1 MRKLAFLLII
11 ALLTVAG
18 AVSAQENESYTV
30 QRGDTITG
38 IANAFDV
45 EVDAILIANN
55 IIDPGRISVGQ
66 VLTIPSVSLSLPASH
81 VVQAGETLN
90 DIAIRYH
97 TTVEALVLENA
108 LAQAGNL
115 SIGQVINLPAVGGP
129 ATFPRSYRVEI
140 GDTLRNIGERYGV
153 TWEQLASF
161 NNILTPN
168 YIQAGIIITIPASDY
183 VVPTP
188 EPAFGTGGPVTQVV
202 VASPRTAV
210 NGFYTVRATDNMF
223 AIASDFGVNV
233 YTLAQVNGILNL
245 NSIFA
250 GQFLQIP
257 GL

>member
-45 EVDAILIANN
+45 EVDAILITNN
-55 IIDPGRISVGQ
+55 IIDPSRISVGQ

-81 VVQAGETLN
+81 VVRAGETLN

-108 LAQAGNL
+108 LAQSGNL
-115 SIGQVINLPAVGGP
+115 TIGQVIELPAVGGSV
-129 ATFPRSYRVEI
+129 TFPLAYQVEI

-153 TWEQLASF
+153 TWEQLAAY

-168 YIQAGIIITIPASDY
+168 YIQAGITITIPPADY
-183 VVPTP
+183 IVPTP
-188 EPAFGTGGPVTQVV
+188 EPEFGTGGPVTQEV
-202 VASPRTAV
+202 VATPRVAV
-210 NGFYTVRATDNMF
+210 GGFYTVRAGDNMF
-223 AIASDFGVNV
+223 AIASEFGINV
-233 YTLAQVNGILNL
+233 YALAQANGILNL
-245 NSIFA
+245 NGIYT
-250 GQFLQIP
+250 GQLLQIP